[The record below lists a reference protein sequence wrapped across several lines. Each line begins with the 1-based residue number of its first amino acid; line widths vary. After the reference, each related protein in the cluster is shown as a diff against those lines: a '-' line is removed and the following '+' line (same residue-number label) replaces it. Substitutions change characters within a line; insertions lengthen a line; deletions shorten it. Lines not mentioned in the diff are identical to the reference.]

1 MEKMNGLKKPLILGL
16 VLTILL
22 ALLPVPVVA
31 ADEGNNSSSYTYVSS
46 SLYPS
51 PVKFRLQTLVG
62 TPVSNVTINAT
73 AISSTA
79 GDTFIDGVLDL
90 LGLGSSGEDISLDL
104 NSMEGETAT
113 DGSIVLF
120 MFSSYKYHI
129 TFSHPDYSVDP
140 IDIYP
145 NSAEYFI
152 LVTPKSKPNIAVDI
166 KFNLSVSEISDTEYD
181 LKLYYNDTSLTTTSV
196 KFFVKA
202 DRYNSEGETF
212 LKTLH
217 ESTYSSNSV
226 DTSYTITDEPGE
238 NASLPYYWGFS
249 AKSTAFDNPINQT
262 KTIRFKHILVGDGVG
277 AFWLQCLSIGLLTL
291 IAAIGSIYNV
301 KEVLLTLGLF
311 AGLFK
316 FLQWF
321 QITGNEYLDWSIV
334 SLVLVFGIMYYI
346 RKKEQEER
354 L

>member
-1 MEKMNGLKKPLILGL
+1 MEKIKKMKKLLTLVLI
-16 VLTILL
+16 LTILL
-22 ALLPVPVVA
+22 TLIPAPVA
-31 ADEGNNSSSYTYVSS
+31 AEDEETNSSSYTYVSS
-46 SLYPS
+46 SLYPA
-51 PVKFRLQTLVG
+51 PVKFRLQTFTG

-73 AISSTA
+73 AISSTS

-90 LGLGSSGEDISLDL
+90 LGLGSTGEDISLDL
-104 NSMEGETAT
+104 DSMVGETGT

-129 TFSHPDYSVDP
+129 TFSHPNYTVDP

-152 LVTPKSKPNIAVDI
+152 LVTPKSQPNIAVDI
-166 KFNLSVSEISDTEYD
+166 EFNLTVSEISDTEYD
-181 LKLYYNDTSLTTTSV
+181 LKLHYNDTSLTTTSV

-202 DRYNSEGETF
+202 DRYDSEGETF

-217 ESTYSSNSV
+217 ESTYASSSV
-226 DTSYTITDEPGE
+226 DTSYTITDETGE
-238 NASLPYYWGFS
+238 NATLPYYWGFS
-249 AKSTAFDNPINQT
+249 ATSTAFSKPINQT
-262 KTIRFKHILVGDGVG
+262 KIIRFKHILVGDGVG
-277 AFWLQCLSIGLLTL
+277 EFWLQCLSIGLLVL
-291 IAAIGSIYNV
+291 IAGIGSYFNA
-301 KEVLLTLGLF
+301 KEILLTLGLF

-334 SLVLVFGIMYYI
+334 SLVLVFGILYYI
-346 RKKEQEER
+346 RKKEQEEH